1 MKNLDLCR
9 IVRPFELE
17 ISRTRTISVVQNHP
31 KCLSRPVRSPL
42 SSDSLFVVVAH
53 MKTGTPQNI
62 IALQEQFHAQ
72 REVVTK
78 LREVV
83 RAAKTAF
90 DNVMDARKQKKKYGG
105 QG

>member
-1 MKNLDLCR
+1 
-9 IVRPFELE
+9 
-17 ISRTRTISVVQNHP
+17 
-31 KCLSRPVRSPL
+31 
-42 SSDSLFVVVAH
+42 